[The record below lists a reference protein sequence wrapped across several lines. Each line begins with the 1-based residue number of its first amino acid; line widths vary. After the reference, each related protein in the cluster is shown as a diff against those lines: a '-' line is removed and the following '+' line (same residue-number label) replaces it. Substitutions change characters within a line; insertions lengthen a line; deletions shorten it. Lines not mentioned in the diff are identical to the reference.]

1 MTLKYVNEGNQVVAK
16 KIVFEAAVKK
26 AEAFDEKKVLVFQRR
41 YTRGVT
47 SCEDSYYC
55 VDPDQVIVEQKAQI
69 DEMEGKWTKVLDD
82 TRKVYN
88 KSTEDLKKSYQE
100 ATLAERDFVHQKE
113 NKHFKRMKRLNKRL
127 KYLYIAVGVLI
138 IGIILI
144 VVL

>member
-1 MTLKYVNEGNQVVAK
+1 MALKYVNEGNQVVAK

-41 YTRGVT
+41 YTKGVT

-55 VDPDQVIVEQKAQI
+55 VNPDQVIVEQKAQI
-69 DEMEGKWTKVLDD
+69 DEMEGKWTKILDD

-88 KSTEDLKKSYQE
+88 KSTEDLRKSFQE
-100 ATLAERDFVHQKE
+100 ATLAERDLVCNRDVVY
-113 NKHFKRMKRLNKRL
+113 NKKISKLNKRL
-127 KYLYIAVGVLI
+127 GYVYFVMGILIGV
-138 IGIILI
+138 IILI